1 MKCPQT
7 LEVGAYVLGAL
18 VPAER
23 DAFEKHLG
31 ECAICREE
39 VADLAVLPGLLGRID
54 FETAKAI
61 AQEGEDSAALFP
73 VGWAGPTAVPESTD
87 ETQVLASVTAV
98 PPERWA
104 GPTANA
110 DSDSRATDPPNGK
123 VIPLLAAAERRRAR
137 ERRNR
142 RIVTAGVGLVA
153 ACLALVI
160 GLGVPRILADQG
172 PAFHD
177 MAAAAANLPI
187 VAELALEPT
196 SSGTRVIMNCE
207 YVAKSNRW
215 PYELFVVPKSG
226 GSEQRIGNWSAG
238 PGDKVSLTAETSIKR
253 TDIDRVEI
261 RRPDG
266 TILLTYR
273 G

>member
-1 MKCPQT
+1 MRCPQT

-54 FETAKAI
+54 FETAKTI

-73 VGWAGPTAVPESTD
+73 VGWAGPTAVPEPSE
-87 ETQVLASVTAV
+87 ETQVLATPSAV
-98 PPERWA
+98 PAERWA
-104 GPTANA
+104 GPTASA
-110 DSDSRATDPPNGK
+110 DTDARATDPPNGK

-142 RIVTAGVGLVA
+142 RFVTAGVGLVA

-160 GLGVPRILADQG
+160 GLGLPRMLADQG
-172 PAFHD
+172 PAFTD
-177 MAAAAANLPI
+177 MTAAAANLPI

-196 SSGTRVIMNCE
+196 SGGTRIHMHCE
-207 YVAKSNRW
+207 YVGSGNRW
-215 PYELFVVPKSG
+215 EYRLIAVPKG
-226 GSEQRIGNWSAG
+226 GGEPQEIGDWKAG
-238 PGDKVSLTAETSIKR
+238 PGDKFTLTTDMPMKKA
-253 TDIDRVEI
+253 DIDRLEI
-261 RRPDG
+261 RRGDMV
-266 TILLTYR
+266 LLVHR
-273 G
+273 I